1 MLQIHLPCSVFA
13 LFCETAVEPDAMT
26 SDEDLVIAG
35 GGPAGMMAG
44 LLFARAGCKVQVLE
58 KHADFFRDFRGDT
71 VHPST
76 LELLRE
82 LGLLEEFL
90 KRPHDEVRTL
100 SVRVADRQVTIADM
114 RHLPVESR
122 FVALMP
128 QWHFLDFLADE
139 ARRYPGFQ
147 LRMEAEVV
155 DLLFEKERVAGVRL
169 AGGDEVSGRLVIAAD
184 GRSSALREKAG
195 LPKKDLGAP
204 IDVLWFRLPKTKTAE
219 NQTGGTFG
227 SGTLVVEIDRGDYWQ
242 CAYVVPKGA
251 ADEIQAR
258 GIEAFR
264 TDIAKAAPGLASV
277 VDTLKDWDQV
287 KLLSVSLDPL
297 TRWWR
302 PGLLAI
308 GDAAH
313 AMSPVGGVGINLA
326 VQDAVAAANI
336 LAGPLARGENVDGL
350 LEQVQDRRMLPTKVI
365 QRGQKT
371 VHDRVLTPLV
381 VRKAVLDKVP
391 LVLRLFGRFPVLRRI
406 PARVI
411 GLGVRRE
418 HIRSPDA
425 GLKRAA
431 VESSPPSP
439 PRGSSRSPRRPAR
452 S

>member
-1 MLQIHLPCSVFA
+1 
-13 LFCETAVEPDAMT
+13 MT
-26 SDEDLVIAG
+26 SQLDLVIAG
-35 GGPAGMMAG
+35 GGPAGVMAG
-44 LLFARAGCKVQVLE
+44 LLFARAGCNVVVLE

-90 KRPHDEVRTL
+90 DRPHDEVRSL
-100 SVRVADRQVTIADM
+100 SVRVADRQITIADM

-139 ARRYPGFQ
+139 ARRYPGFH
-147 LRMEAEVV
+147 LRMKVEVV

-169 AGGDEVSGRLVIAAD
+169 ADGEEVRARLTIAAD
-184 GRSSALREKAG
+184 GRGSILREKAG

-204 IDVLWFRLPKTKTAE
+204 IDVLWFRLPKTKTTE

-227 SGTLVVEIDRGDYWQ
+227 SGSLVVEIDRGDYWQ

-251 ADEIQAR
+251 ADEIQAK

-264 TDIAKAAPGLASV
+264 ADVAKAAPELAPV
-277 VDTLKDWDQV
+277 VAALKDWDQV
-287 KLLSVSLDPL
+287 KLLSVSLDRL

-326 VQDAVAAANI
+326 IQDAVAAANI
-336 LAGPLARGENVDGL
+336 LAGPLASGENVDRL
-350 LEQVQDRRMLPTKVI
+350 LHQVQDRRMLPTKVI
-365 QRGQKT
+365 QRGQKI

-391 LVLRLFGRFPVLRRI
+391 LVLRLFDRFPLLRRI
-406 PARVI
+406 PARII

-425 GLKRAA
+425 GLRRAA
-431 VESSPPSP
+431 PGAPSP
-439 PRGSSRSPRRPAR
+439 SRTRGSSRSPRRTAR

>member
-1 MLQIHLPCSVFA
+1 
-13 LFCETAVEPDAMT
+13 MT
-26 SDEDLVIAG
+26 SELDLVIAG
-35 GGPAGMMAG
+35 GGPAGVMAG
-44 LLFARAGCKVQVLE
+44 LLFARAGCKVLVLE

-82 LGLLEEFL
+82 LGLLKDFL
-90 KRPHDEVRTL
+90 KRPHDEVRSL
-100 SVRVADRQVTIADM
+100 KARVADREITIADM
-114 RHLPVESR
+114 SHLPVKSR

-139 ARRYPGFQ
+139 ARRYPGFN

-155 DLLFEKERVAGVRL
+155 DLIFEKERVAGVRL
-169 AGGDEVSGRLVIAAD
+169 ADGEEVRARLTIAAD
-184 GRSSALREKAG
+184 GRGSILRERAG

-204 IDVLWFRLPKTKTAE
+204 IDVLWFRLPKNKTPKNE
-219 NQTGGTFG
+219 TGGTFG
-227 SGTLVVEIDRGDYWQ
+227 AGTFVVELDRGDYWQ

-251 ADEIQAR
+251 ADEIEAE
-258 GIEAFR
+258 GIGAFR
-264 TDIAKAAPGLASV
+264 KNLAGAAPELAPV
-277 VDTLKDWDQV
+277 VKALKDWDQV
-287 KLLSVSLDPL
+287 KLLSVSLDRL

-326 VQDAVAAANI
+326 IQDAVAAANI
-336 LAGPLARGENVDGL
+336 LAAPLAHGDDVDPL
-350 LEQVQDRRMLPTKVI
+350 LHRVQDRRMLPTKII

-381 VRKAVLDKVP
+381 IRRAVLDKVP
-391 LVLRLFGRFPVLRRI
+391 LLLRLFDRFPVLGRI
-406 PARVI
+406 PARII
-411 GLGVRRE
+411 GLGIRRE

-425 GLKRAA
+425 GLRRPEA
-431 VESSPPSP
+431 PRPSR
-439 PRGSSRSPRRPAR
+439 PRGSSRSPRKTAR

>member
-1 MLQIHLPCSVFA
+1 
-13 LFCETAVEPDAMT
+13 MT
-26 SDEDLVIAG
+26 SKLDLVIAG
-35 GGPAGMMAG
+35 GGPAGIMAG
-44 LLFARAGCKVQVLE
+44 LLFARAGCEVLVLE

-100 SVRVADRQVTIADM
+100 TARVANRQITFADTS
-114 RHLPVESR
+114 HLPVKAK
-122 FVALMP
+122 FIALMP
-128 QWHFLDFLADE
+128 QWEFLDFLAQE
-139 ARRYPGFQ
+139 ARHYPTFS

-155 DLLFEKERVAGVRL
+155 DLLIDNDRDTGVRL
-169 AGGDEVSGRLVIAAD
+169 KDGEEARARLTIAAD
-184 GRSSALREKAG
+184 GRSSILREKAR

-204 IDVLWFRLPKTKTAE
+204 IDVLWFRLPKQKTAANE
-219 NQTGGTFG
+219 TGGTFG
-227 SGTLVVEIDRGDYWQ
+227 AGTFLVELDRGDYWQ

-251 ADEIQAR
+251 ADEIHR
-258 GIEAFR
+258 SGLSAFR
-264 TDIAKAAPGLASV
+264 QNVARADPGLAPV
-277 VDTLKDWDQV
+277 IDTIEDWDQI
-287 KLLSVSLDPL
+287 KLLSVSLDRL

-326 VQDAVAAANI
+326 IQDAVAAANI
-336 LAGPLARGENVDGL
+336 LAGPVAKGEDVDSL
-350 LEQVQDRRMLPTKVI
+350 LRKVQERRLFPTKVI
-365 QRGQKT
+365 QGAQKAI
-371 VHDRVLTPLV
+371 HNRILTPLV

-391 LVLRLFGRFPVLRRI
+391 FVLGLFDRVPLLRRI
-406 PARVI
+406 PARLV

-425 GLKRAA
+425 GLRRSA
-431 VESSPPSP
+431 VPRPSR
-439 PRGSSRSPRRPAR
+439 PRGSSRSPRRTAQ